1 MNQYPAFL
9 IIAPLLAA
17 CLIASAAWL
26 RRSLCFPIAVLG
38 LGTSFLSSLGV
49 AARVLTDGHFQYRMG
64 GWAPPLGIALEVDY
78 LNAPVL
84 VAVSGAALVS
94 LIATRQIIEREQG
107 PKAPVFYTLMLLAVT
122 GMLGMTATG
131 DAFNLYVLLEISSIT
146 GYALTASGDR
156 LAPLASLRYLLL
168 GTIGASFYL
177 LGVGLL
183 YMMTG
188 TLNMADL
195 SHLLPALYGSDAIF
209 AAFLLILCGIW
220 LKAALFPLHAW
231 LPGAYSHASHA
242 SACLLAPLMT
252 KVMIYVMLRVMFT
265 VFTPA
270 YVFEQISLEGFVV
283 TLASVAVVAG
293 SLMALAQRNL
303 RRMAVYIVVAEVGYM
318 VGGAWLGNQT
328 AWTGAILHLLN
339 DVLMTLCLFLAIAAL
354 AGRMET
360 TDFKNLKGLFSTMPF
375 SMGALVLGAMSII
388 GVPPACGFFSKWFLL
403 KGAIEAGRFDFL
415 AALLFSSLINVVLF
429 FRLFECALYSG
440 DDHHGPGE
448 HGHIEIHE
456 APLSLVASLWAAAAG
471 ILAVGFYSG
480 SIVNNFIKPAL
491 M

>member
-9 IIAPLLAA
+9 IVSPLFAA
-17 CLIASAAWL
+17 CLTAAAGWL
-26 RRSLCFPIAVLG
+26 RKSLCFPIAVLG
-38 LGTSFLSSLGV
+38 LGASFASSLGI
-49 AARVLTDGHFQYRMG
+49 AARVLAEGHVQYRMG

-94 LIATRQIIEREQG
+94 LIAARRIVEREQG
-107 PKAPVFYTLMLLAVT
+107 EKAPAFYTLMVLAVT
-122 GMLGMTATG
+122 GMLGMTAAG
-131 DAFNLYVLLEISSIT
+131 DAFNLYVLLEIASIT

-156 LAPLASLRYLLL
+156 LATLASLRYLLL

-195 SHLLPALYGSDAIF
+195 SRLLPALYGSDAVF

-252 KVMIYVMLRVMFT
+252 KVMIYVMLRIMFS

-270 YVFEQISLEGFVV
+270 YVFHRISLDGFVV
-283 TLASVAVVAG
+283 TLAAAAVAAG
-293 SLMALAQRNL
+293 SLMALAQKNL

-354 AGRMET
+354 AGRMES
-360 TDFKNLKGLFSTMPF
+360 TDFKDLKGLFSKMPF
-375 SMGALVLGAMSII
+375 TMGALVLGAMSII

-403 KGAIEAGRFDFL
+403 KGAIEAGRFDFMAVL
-415 AALLFSSLINVVLF
+415 IFSSLINVVLF
-429 FRLFECALYSG
+429 FRIFEHALYSDG
-440 DDHHGPGE
+440 HHHGHAE
-448 HGHIEIHE
+448 HGHTIIQE

-471 ILAVGFYSG
+471 LLAVGFYSG
-480 SIVNNFIKPAL
+480 SIVKYFIKPAL
-491 M
+491 L